1 MKLKALHLFLIL
13 LASLIF
19 CSCLGHLSVEG
30 MSGSRRNGDTVKS
43 SVSDSIK
50 DSVSDSIK
58 DSVKDSA
65 TSSCISGIISGGNK
79 TPPQANINGDTYS
92 SDSSSDVSSDTALS
106 NTAYRAHLLLQ
117 AIQAR
122 LIRHQ
127 HHNQ

>member
-58 DSVKDSA
+58 GFRQGFRYKFRYFWYYF
-65 TSSCISGIISGGNK
+65 GRK
-79 TPPQANINGDTYS
+79 
-92 SDSSSDVSSDTALS
+92 
-106 NTAYRAHLLLQ
+106 
-117 AIQAR
+117 
-122 LIRHQ
+122 
-127 HHNQ
+127 